1 MFFIA
6 YIYIYIIQWNYIYTF
21 ITQNGSLHKQKNVF
35 YSVLPGG
42 PCSWTVSVLPLAC
55 QFHLFGS
62 GCLPLGLPSCFGTR
76 TVEVLWRCILVL
88 HPLQQCAAALC
99 RTNDARVPGRTGTR
113 EAASPPILE
122 EIESYAS
129 VQSAIQFSP
138 ASLWTFVEFC
148 RRVS

>member
-1 MFFIA
+1 MEL
-6 YIYIYIIQWNYIYTF
+6 YIHVHHSEWFAAQTKKTCSTLCCQADLARGLSLSCLWQVNSISLEAAACHCLFWNPH
-21 ITQNGSLHKQKNVF
+21 SRSDVAVH
-35 YSVLPGG
+35 
-42 PCSWTVSVLPLAC
+42 
-55 QFHLFGS
+55 
-62 GCLPLGLPSCFGTR
+62 SCTS
-76 TVEVLWRCILVL
+76 
-88 HPLQQCAAALC
+88 PLQQCAAALC